1 MSFKLQKINNN
12 NKIESFKSVDLALDH
27 SGSLSSYISYVN
39 SIPLLSS
46 DEEYNLAKDYKE
58 NGNKDS
64 CHKIVLSHLRVVVS
78 IAAKLSRKT
87 KVDIGDLISE
97 GNYAL
102 MHAADKF
109 DYKKGYRFVT
119 YAIWWIKAAIEK
131 YIKNLWNFSNNLIDV
146 SKKYDNNASENS
158 YSDGIESVADRA
170 GVSFIDEL
178 DNEMVSSKIKMI
190 VNNLPQRE
198 RDIFISRVYDEQ
210 TLDEISMQNGVSK
223 ERVRQIFAVT
233 LEKIKKN
240 F

>member
-87 KVDIGDLISE
+87 IVDIGDLISE

-109 DYKKGYRFVT
+109 DYKKGGIRIIFHNFDQFFENILFDYDMFLKFFL
-119 YAIWWIKAAIEK
+119 AL
-131 YIKNLWNFSNNLIDV
+131 YI
-146 SKKYDNNASENS
+146 
-158 YSDGIESVADRA
+158 
-170 GVSFIDEL
+170 
-178 DNEMVSSKIKMI
+178 
-190 VNNLPQRE
+190 
-198 RDIFISRVYDEQ
+198 
-210 TLDEISMQNGVSK
+210 
-223 ERVRQIFAVT
+223 
-233 LEKIKKN
+233 
-240 F
+240 